1 MRVFVTAVAALLAM
15 ATIGH
20 AEPLDLKKVAADAKW
35 VMHVDVDAMRHS
47 VVIDKAYKK
56 CMEMHK
62 EAAEHMDKLPGM
74 IGMDPRKDLHGIT
87 VYGKDLDKRKGVLI
101 LHADVNQKLL
111 KEKAAKAPDH
121 KVAKCG
127 DYEVHS
133 WTMKCHKGTQTVNG
147 AFFKPNVMVFG
158 SSQEAVE
165 AALAVLAGK
174 SPDITGGGSPLARRA
189 LPGSMFIA
197 RAVTVDPKTR
207 CPILKQADLYRIAL
221 GENDGKSFYR
231 AQLNMKSTEA
241 VAQVKAI
248 TEGFRAM
255 LSLSKGT
262 DANILKL
269 IDGLKVA
276 DKGKTLTISWSAKTD
291 DVWAAIEK
299 AAQKM
304 SEHKWKGGGHPM
316 MQGGGKGGCP
326 THGDAHKG
334 KPCPKGDKPKA
345 HKPPVQRDD
354 DF

>member
-1 MRVFVTAVAALLAM
+1 MKVLVTAVAAVLAL
-15 ATIGH
+15 ATIGR
-20 AEPLDLKKVAADAKW
+20 AEPLDVKKVAADAKW
-35 VMHVDVDAMRHS
+35 VVHVDVDAMRDS
-47 VVIDKAYKK
+47 VVLNKAYKK

-62 EAAEHMDKLPGM
+62 EAAERMDKLPGM

-101 LHADVNQKLL
+101 LHADVNQELL

-147 AFFKPNVMVFG
+147 AFFKPNVMVFA
-158 SSQEAVE
+158 SSQDAVE

-174 SPDITGGGSPLARRA
+174 SPAITGEDSPLARRT

-197 RAVTVDPKTR
+197 RAVAVDPKTR
-207 CPILKQADLYRIAL
+207 CPVLKQADSYRIAL

-248 TEGFRAM
+248 TEGFRAI
-255 LSLSKGT
+255 LSLNKGM
-262 DANILKL
+262 DADVLKL
-269 IDGLKVA
+269 VDGLKVA
-276 DKGKTLTISWSAKTD
+276 GEGKTLSISWSAKAD

-299 AAQKM
+299 AAKKM
-304 SEHKWKGGGHPM
+304 GDRNWK
-316 MQGGGKGGCP
+316 GGGKGGCP

-334 KPCPKGDKPKA
+334 KPCPKGDKPKE